1 MAEHNIVV
9 FAGDHC
15 GPEVIAEAIKVIKKV
30 EELSPTAGKFNLQ
43 EHLLGGV
50 SRPPTTRRITR
61 AKDIHDLANLSV
73 SPQCSIDKTGNPLT
87 DEALAAAKAA
97 HAVLLGAIGG
107 PEWGTGTVRPE
118 QGLLKLRSEME
129 AYGNLR
135 PCFFASDALVES
147 SPLKASVC
155 RGTDMMLVRELT
167 SGLYFGERKEYD
179 GHKAFDTTV
188 YTKPEV
194 ERIAR
199 LGGYLARIR
208 GDSRVI
214 SLDKANV
221 LATSRLWRQV
231 VNEVFKNEFPDLKVE
246 HQLIDSAAMIMVKS
260 PTQLN
265 GVLIA
270 PNLAGDILSDEASAI
285 PGSIG
290 LLPSA
295 SLSGIPSAPVS
306 GIYEPIHGSAPDISG
321 KGIVNPI
328 GTILSVAMMFR
339 YSLNLAH
346 EAKIVED
353 AVAAAIDAGLRTK
366 DMGGSTSTVEAGDA
380 IVAELVKILK
390 A

>member
-43 EHLLGGV
+43 EHLLGG
-50 SRPPTTRRITR
+50 
-61 AKDIHDLANLSV
+61 
-73 SPQCSIDKTGNPLT
+73 CSIDKTGNPLT

-246 HQLIDSAAMIMVKS
+246 HQLIDSAAMIMVKN

-265 GVLIA
+265 GVMIA

>member
-1 MAEHNIVV
+1 MPEHNVVV

-15 GPEVIAEAIKVIKKV
+15 GPEVIAEGIKVIKTI
-30 EELSPTAGKFNLQ
+30 EELRPTAGKFNLQ
-43 EHLLGGV
+43 NHLLGG
-50 SRPPTTRRITR
+50 
-61 AKDIHDLANLSV
+61 
-73 SPQCSIDKTGNPLT
+73 CSIDETGNPLT

-97 HAVLLGAIGG
+97 DAVLLGAIGG
-107 PEWGTGTVRPE
+107 PKWGTGAVRPE
-118 QGLLKLRSEME
+118 QGLLKLRSEMS

-147 SPLKASVC
+147 SPLKAEVC

-167 SGLYFGERKEYD
+167 SGLYFGERKEFD
-179 GHKAFDTTV
+179 GNDAFDTTV
-188 YTKPEV
+188 YTKSEV

-199 LGGYLARIR
+199 MGGYLARTR
-208 GDSRVI
+208 GETRVI

-221 LATSRLWRQV
+221 LATSRLWRTV
-231 VNEVFKNEFPDLKVE
+231 VNEVFQNEFPDIKVE
-246 HQLIDSAAMIMVKS
+246 HQLIDSAAMIMVKNPRS
-260 PTQLN
+260 LN

-295 SLSGIPSAPVS
+295 SLCGIPSSPVS

-346 EAKIVED
+346 EAQLIED
-353 AVAAAIDAGLRTK
+353 AVRNAIDAGLRTK
-366 DMGGSTSTVEAGDA
+366 DMGGSTGTVEAGDA

>member
-15 GPEVIAEAIKVIKKV
+15 GPEVVAEAIKVIKTV
-30 EELSPTAGKFNLQ
+30 EELRPSAGKFKLQ
-43 EHLLGGV
+43 DLLLGG
-50 SRPPTTRRITR
+50 
-61 AKDIHDLANLSV
+61 
-73 SPQCSIDKTGNPLT
+73 CSIDQTGSPLT

-97 HAVLLGAIGG
+97 DAVLLGAIGG
-107 PEWGTGTVRPE
+107 PKWGTGAVRPE
-118 QGLLKLRSEME
+118 QGLLKLRSEMA

-135 PCFFASDALVES
+135 PCFFASDALVEA
-147 SPLKASVC
+147 SPLKESIC

-179 GHKAFDTTV
+179 GVNAFDTAV
-188 YTKPEV
+188 YTKPEI

-199 LGGYLARIR
+199 MGGYLAKKR

-221 LATSRLWRQV
+221 LATSRLWRSV
-231 VNEVFKNEFPDLKVE
+231 VDEVFKNEFPELKVE
-246 HQLIDSAAMIMVKS
+246 HQLIDSAAMIMVKN

-265 GVLIA
+265 GVMIA

-285 PGSIG
+285 AGSIG

-295 SLSGIPSAPVS
+295 SLCGIPSSPVS
-306 GIYEPIHGSAPDISG
+306 GIYEPIHGKTSILFEPSCRHQLLTQMTGSAPDISG

-339 YSLNLAH
+339 YSLNLTH
-346 EAKIVED
+346 EAKLVED
-353 AVAAAIDAGLRTK
+353 AVRAAIDAGLRTK
-366 DMGGSTSTVEAGDA
+366 DMGGSTGTAEAGDA

>member
-15 GPEVIAEAIKVIKKV
+15 GPEVIAEAIKVIKTV
-30 EELSPTAGKFNLQ
+30 EELSPTAGKFNL
-43 EHLLGGV
+43 EDHLLGG
-50 SRPPTTRRITR
+50 
-61 AKDIHDLANLSV
+61 
-73 SPQCSIDKTGNPLT
+73 CSIDQTGTPLT
-87 DEALAAAKAA
+87 DKALAAAKAA
-97 HAVLLGAIGG
+97 DAVLLGAVGG
-107 PEWGTGTVRPE
+107 PEWGTGAVRPE
-118 QGLLKLRSEME
+118 QGLLKLRSEMC

-179 GHKAFDTTV
+179 GVNAFDTTV
-188 YTKPEV
+188 YTKPEI

-199 LGGYLARIR
+199 LGGHLARTR

-221 LATSRLWRQV
+221 LATSRLWRSV
-231 VNEVFKNEFPDLKVE
+231 VEEVYKNEFPDLKVE
-246 HQLIDSAAMIMVKS
+246 HHLIDSAAMIMVKN
-260 PTQLN
+260 PTRLN
-265 GVLIA
+265 GVIIA

-285 PGSIG
+285 VGSIG

-295 SLSGIPSAPVS
+295 SLCGIPGSAVPS
-306 GIYEPIHGSAPDISG
+306 ICEPIHGETPILPSSPHMTGSAPDISG

-346 EAKIVED
+346 EAKIIED
-353 AVAAAIDAGLRTK
+353 AVRAAIDTGLRTK
-366 DMGGSTSTVEAGDA
+366 DMGGSMGTAEAGDA

>member
-1 MAEHNIVV
+1 MAEHKIVV

-15 GPEVIAEAIKVIKKV
+15 GPEVIAEAIKVIKTV
-30 EELSPTAGKFNLQ
+30 EELSPNAGKFNL
-43 EHLLGGV
+43 ENHLIGG
-50 SRPPTTRRITR
+50 
-61 AKDIHDLANLSV
+61 
-73 SPQCSIDKTGNPLT
+73 CSIDQTGEPLT
-87 DEALAAAKAA
+87 DKALAAAKAA
-97 HAVLLGAIGG
+97 DAVLLGAVGG
-107 PEWGTGTVRPE
+107 PEWGAGAVRPE
-118 QGLLKLRSEME
+118 QGLLKLRSEMA

-135 PCFFASDALVES
+135 PCFFPSEALVES

-179 GHKAFDTTV
+179 GQDAFDTTV

-199 LGGYLARIR
+199 LGGYLARTR
-208 GDSRVI
+208 GDKRVI

-221 LATSRLWRQV
+221 LATSRLWRTV
-231 VNEVFKNEFPDLKVE
+231 VDEVYKNEFPDLKVE
-246 HQLIDSAAMIMVKS
+246 HQLIDSAAMIMVKN
-260 PTQLN
+260 PTKLN
-265 GVLIA
+265 GVIIA

-295 SLSGIPSAPVS
+295 SLCGIPEGQDSKVRS
-306 GIYEPIHGSAPDISG
+306 IYEPIHGSAPDISG
-321 KGIVNPI
+321 QGIVNPI

-339 YSLNLAH
+339 YSLNLAR
-346 EAKIVED
+346 EAQLVED
-353 AVAAAIDAGLRTK
+353 AVRNAIDAGLRTK
-366 DMGGSTSTVEAGDA
+366 DMGGNTNTTEAGDA

>member
-9 FAGDHC
+9 FGGDHC
-15 GPEVIAEAIKVIKKV
+15 GPEVVAEAIKVIKTV
-30 EELSPTAGKFNLQ
+30 EELSPNAGKFKLQ
-43 EHLLGGV
+43 EQLLGG
-50 SRPPTTRRITR
+50 
-61 AKDIHDLANLSV
+61 
-73 SPQCSIDKTGNPLT
+73 CSIDATGNPLT

-97 HAVLLGAIGG
+97 DAVLLGAIGG
-107 PEWGTGTVRPE
+107 PKWGTGAVRPE

-147 SPLKASVC
+147 SPLKAEIC

-179 GHKAFDTTV
+179 GVNAFDTAV
-188 YTKPEV
+188 YTKPEI

-199 LGGYLARIR
+199 LGGHLARNR
-208 GDSRVI
+208 GETRVI

-221 LATSRLWRQV
+221 LATSRLWRKV
-231 VNEVFKNEFPDLKVE
+231 VDEVYKNEFPELKVE

-260 PTQLN
+260 PTHLN
-265 GVLIA
+265 GVMIA

-285 PGSIG
+285 AGSIG

-295 SLSGIPSAPVS
+295 SLCDIPSKPVK

-339 YSLNLAH
+339 YSLDLPK
-346 EAKIVED
+346 EAKIIED
-353 AVAAAIDAGLRTK
+353 AVRAAIDGGLRTK
-366 DMGGSTSTVEAGDA
+366 DMGGNTGTAEAGDA

>member
-15 GPEVIAEAIKVIKKV
+15 GPEVIAEAIKVIKTV

-43 EHLLGGV
+43 EHLLGG
-50 SRPPTTRRITR
+50 
-61 AKDIHDLANLSV
+61 
-73 SPQCSIDKTGNPLT
+73 CSIDQTGTPLT

-97 HAVLLGAIGG
+97 DAVLLGAIGG
-107 PEWGTGTVRPE
+107 PKWGTGAVRPE
-118 QGLLKLRSEME
+118 QGLLKLRSEMC

-155 RGTDMMLVRELT
+155 RGIDMMLVRELT

-179 GHKAFDTTV
+179 GHNAFDTTV
-188 YTKPEV
+188 YTKPEI

-199 LGGYLARIR
+199 LGGYLARTR

-214 SLDKANV
+214 SLDKAN
-221 LATSRLWRQV
+221 
-231 VNEVFKNEFPDLKVE
+231 FPDLKIE
-246 HQLIDSAAMIMVKS
+246 HQLIDSAAMIMVKN

-265 GVLIA
+265 GVILA

-285 PGSIG
+285 AGSIG

-295 SLSGIPSAPVS
+295 SLCGIPGSGSSSAVRS
-306 GIYEPIHGSAPDISG
+306 IYEPIHGSAPDISG

-346 EAKIVED
+346 EAKVVED
-353 AVAAAIDAGLRTK
+353 AVRAAIDAGLRTK
-366 DMGGSTSTVEAGDA
+366 DMGGSTGTAEAGDV

>member
-1 MAEHNIVV
+1 MHELRRTIIATMAEHNIVV

-15 GPEVIAEAIKVIKKV
+15 GPEVIAEAIKVIKTV
-30 EELSPTAGKFNLQ
+30 EELSPTAGKFNL
-43 EHLLGGV
+43 EDHLLGG
-50 SRPPTTRRITR
+50 
-61 AKDIHDLANLSV
+61 
-73 SPQCSIDKTGNPLT
+73 CSIDQTGVPLT
-87 DEALAAAKAA
+87 DKALAAAKAA
-97 HAVLLGAIGG
+97 DAVLLGAVGG
-107 PEWGTGTVRPE
+107 PKWGAGAVRPE
-118 QGLLKLRSEME
+118 QGLLKLRSEMC

-135 PCFFASDALVES
+135 PCFFPSDALVES

-179 GHKAFDTTV
+179 GVNAFDTAV
-188 YTKPEV
+188 YTKPEI

-199 LGGYLARIR
+199 LGGHLARTR

-221 LATSRLWRQV
+221 LATSRLWRSV
-231 VNEVFKNEFPDLKVE
+231 VEEVYKNEFPDLKVE

-260 PTQLN
+260 PTKLN
-265 GVLIA
+265 GVMIA

-285 PGSIG
+285 AGSIG

-295 SLSGIPSAPVS
+295 SLCGIPSGPVS
-306 GIYEPIHGSAPDISG
+306 AIYEPIHGSAPDISG
-321 KGIVNPI
+321 QGIVNPI

-353 AVAAAIDAGLRTK
+353 AVRAAIDAGLRTK
-366 DMGGSTSTVEAGDA
+366 DMGGSTGTAEAGDA
-380 IVAELVKILK
+380 IVAEVVKILK

>member
-1 MAEHNIVV
+1 MTEHNIVV

-15 GPEVIAEAIKVIKKV
+15 GPEVIKTV
-30 EELSPTAGKFNLQ
+30 EKLSPTAGKFNLQ
-43 EHLLGGV
+43 DHLLGG
-50 SRPPTTRRITR
+50 
-61 AKDIHDLANLSV
+61 
-73 SPQCSIDKTGNPLT
+73 CSIDQTGTPLT
-87 DEALAAAKAA
+87 DEALAAAQAA
-97 HAVLLGAIGG
+97 DAVLLGAIGG
-107 PEWGTGTVRPE
+107 PKWGTGAVRPE
-118 QGLLKLRSEME
+118 QGLLKLRSEMR
-129 AYGNLR
+129 AFGNLR

-155 RGTDMMLVRELT
+155 RGIDMMLVRELT

-179 GHKAFDTTV
+179 GNNAFDTTV
-188 YTKPEV
+188 YTKPEI

-199 LGGYLARIR
+199 LGGYLARTR

-221 LATSRLWRQV
+221 LATSRLWRRV
-231 VNEVFKNEFPDLKVE
+231 VTEVFENEFPDLKVE
-246 HQLIDSAAMIMVKS
+246 HQLIDSAAMIMVKN

-265 GVLIA
+265 GVVLA
-270 PNLAGDILSDEASAI
+270 PNLAGERYTQRRGERHSRKHWTSPKRE
-285 PGSIG
+285 
-290 LLPSA
+290 
-295 SLSGIPSAPVS
+295 SLRDSELRMTQLA
-306 GIYEPIHGSAPDISG
+306 GSAPDISG

-353 AVAAAIDAGLRTK
+353 AVRAAIDAGLRTK
-366 DMGGSTSTVEAGDA
+366 DMGGSTGTAEAGDA

>member
-1 MAEHNIVV
+1 MAQHNIVV
-9 FAGDHC
+9 FGGDHC
-15 GPEVIAEAIKVIKKV
+15 GPEVIAEAIKVIKTV
-30 EELSPTAGKFNLQ
+30 EELSPNAGKFNLDDQ
-43 EHLLGGV
+43 LLGG
-50 SRPPTTRRITR
+50 
-61 AKDIHDLANLSV
+61 
-73 SPQCSIDKTGNPLT
+73 CSIDKTGNPLT

-107 PEWGTGTVRPE
+107 PEWGTGAVRPE
-118 QGLLKLRSEME
+118 QGLLKLRSEMC

-147 SPLKASVC
+147 SPLKESVC

-167 SGLYFGERKEYD
+167 SGLYFGDRKEYD
-179 GHKAFDTTV
+179 GVNALDTAV
-188 YTKPEV
+188 YTKPEI

-199 LGGYLARIR
+199 MGGYLARTR
-208 GDSRVI
+208 GESRVI

-221 LATSRLWRQV
+221 LATSRLWRNV

-260 PTQLN
+260 PTKLN
-265 GVLIA
+265 GVMIA

-285 PGSIG
+285 TGSIG

-295 SLSGIPSAPVS
+295 SLCGIPSAPVS

-346 EAKIVED
+346 EAKLVED
-353 AVAAAIDAGLRTK
+353 AVRAAIDGGLRTK
-366 DMGGSTSTVEAGDA
+366 DMGGSAGTAEAGDA

>member
-15 GPEVIAEAIKVIKKV
+15 GPEVIAEAIKVIRTV

-43 EHLLGGV
+43 DHLLGG
-50 SRPPTTRRITR
+50 
-61 AKDIHDLANLSV
+61 
-73 SPQCSIDKTGNPLT
+73 CSIDKTGTPLT
-87 DEALAAAKAA
+87 DEALAAAKTAD
-97 HAVLLGAIGG
+97 AVLLGAIGG

-118 QGLLKLRSEME
+118 QGLLKLRSEMC

-179 GHKAFDTTV
+179 GHDAFDTTV

-199 LGGYLARIR
+199 LGAYLARTR
-208 GDSRVI
+208 GESRVI

-221 LATSRLWRQV
+221 LATSRLWRRV
-231 VNEVFKNEFPDLKVE
+231 VDEVYKNEFPDLKVE
-246 HQLIDSAAMIMVKS
+246 HQLIDSAAMIMVKN
-260 PTQLN
+260 PTKLN
-265 GVLIA
+265 GVILA

-285 PGSIG
+285 AGSIG

-295 SLSGIPSAPVS
+295 SLCGIPDS
-306 GIYEPIHGSAPDISG
+306 GAAVRSIYEPIHGSAPDISG

-353 AVAAAIDAGLRTK
+353 AVRAAIDAGLRTK
-366 DMGGSTSTVEAGDA
+366 DMGGSTGTVEAGDA